1 MVEYFTQDEH
11 DTKLSEA
18 KVAMVEKVDEIFEEN
33 LRSSLTKLEKSPSA
47 RTIEQILN
55 YSKSLKK

>member
-11 DTKLSEA
+11 DTKLSET
-18 KVAMVEKVDEIFEEN
+18 KVAMVEKVDEVFEEN
-33 LRSSLTKLEKSPSA
+33 LRSSFSKLEKSPSA
-47 RTIEQILN
+47 RTIEHILN

>member
-1 MVEYFTQDEH
+1 MVEYFTQNEH

-18 KVAMVEKVDEIFEEN
+18 KVAMVENVDEIFEEN
-33 LRSSLTKLEKSPSA
+33 LRSNLTKLEKSPSA
-47 RTIEQILN
+47 RTIEHILN

>member
-18 KVAMVEKVDEIFEEN
+18 KVAMVEKVDEIFEEH
-33 LRSSLTKLEKSPSA
+33 LRSSFSKLEKSPSA
-47 RTIEQILN
+47 HTIDKILH